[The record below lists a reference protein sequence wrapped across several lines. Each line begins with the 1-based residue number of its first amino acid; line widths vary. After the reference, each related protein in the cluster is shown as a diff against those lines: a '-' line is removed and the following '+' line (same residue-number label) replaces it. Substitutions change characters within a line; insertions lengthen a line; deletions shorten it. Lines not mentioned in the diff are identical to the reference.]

1 MKRYLIWAL
10 VAAAALGAPPA
21 SAQSDAQ
28 RVNWNQPVAPFRV
41 IGNIWY
47 VGTQGLSAFL
57 ITGPK
62 GHVLIDGALPES
74 APLIEANIRALG
86 FKATDIKYLL
96 NNHSHVDHAGGLAQ
110 LKADSGAMLV
120 ASAGDAPDLEAGET
134 LGRSDIASF
143 PPVRVD
149 RLIRDG
155 EKVKLGATLLT
166 ANLTPGHT
174 KGCTSWTMQVGRR
187 TVIFACSLSV
197 AGQKLADNP
206 DYPHAADDFEA
217 SFAKLRGMKADV
229 FLTFHPEFF
238 DMNDKLGRRAK
249 GEKLV
254 FVDPGE
260 LGRRVASARRA
271 FLQELTRQRAGD

>member
-1 MKRYLIWAL
+1 MAESLRDKK
-10 VAAAALGAPPA
+10 G
-21 SAQSDAQ
+21 
-28 RVNWNQPVAPFRV
+28 PFAGLPIPDKDV
-41 IGNIWY
+41 VMADG
-47 VGTQGLSAFL
+47 GTL
-57 ITGPK
+57 
-62 GHVLIDGALPES
+62 
-74 APLIEANIRALG
+74 
-86 FKATDIKYLL
+86 
-96 NNHSHVDHAGGLAQ
+96 
-110 LKADSGAMLV
+110 
-120 ASAGDAPDLEAGET
+120 T
-134 LGRSDIASF
+134 LGDTVVTF
-143 PPVRVD
+143 WM
-149 RLIRDG
+149 
-155 EKVKLGATLLT
+155 
-166 ANLTPGHT
+166 TPGHT